1 MEKGP
6 EDEPK
11 VIGKFALGI
20 LLCKYSD
27 GKAEF
32 RFQSKNENI
41 PIEIIL
47 TQVKAWLRNQENIY
61 FDNFDKHT
69 SHRQGD
75 FPDEDEK

>member
-1 MEKGP
+1 MRKLE
-6 EDEPK
+6 EEPK

-20 LLCKYSD
+20 LLCRYSD
-27 GKAEF
+27 GSVEF

-47 TQVKAWLRNQENIY
+47 TQVRAWLRNQENIY

-69 SHRQGD
+69 SSTQGHPPKD
-75 FPDEDEK
+75 DD